1 MVRTIFYG
9 QNTLVRW
16 PAFELIAR
24 RIMGRTNYGGG
35 GPAGAGGKQRVKAAD
50 LKRQRQGEL
59 RVAQLRERAVQRNGV
74 AREEV
79 QRRAVENRRR
89 HLAGQLRLDLES
101 HRRDA
106 LFHDLYSHLC
116 PFLDFHQQIEGLL
129 QRAAGLSRGAAWCAG
144 VSVSVAANA
153 LLAAVSL
160 SWLLWM
166 ASSIVL
172 GAVRWLLLLT
182 LTVVAF
188 MGAFVALRIF
198 SAFLRG
204 CWHWLRFRSQR
215 RRLLASTTTC
225 CVCLD
230 EFHDD
235 PAHEHGNA
243 ICTLVCGHSFHQDC
257 VRPWLASHRT
267 CPCCR
272 FDVSCDLGR
281 QSWS

>member
-1 MVRTIFYG
+1 
-9 QNTLVRW
+9 
-16 PAFELIAR
+16 
-24 RIMGRTNYGGG
+24 MGRINYAGGG
-35 GPAGAGGKQRVKAAD
+35 AAGAGGKQRVKAAE
-50 LKRQRQGEL
+50 LKRQRAGEL
-59 RVAQLRERAVQRNGV
+59 RLAQLRQRMVQRNGV

-79 QRRAVENRRR
+79 QRRAAENHRR
-89 HLAGQLRLDLES
+89 HIAGQLRLNLES
-101 HRRDA
+101 YRRDA
-106 LFHDLYSHLC
+106 LFRDLYGHLC
-116 PFLDFHQQIEGLL
+116 PFLDFHQQVEGLL

-153 LLAAVSL
+153 LLAAMSL

-172 GAVRWLLLLT
+172 GAVRWLLLFT

-225 CVCLD
+225 SVCLD
-230 EFHDD
+230 DLHWEVGDD
-235 PAHEHGNA
+235 PAHEHRNA
-243 ICTLVCGHSFHQDC
+243 ICTLVCGHAFHQDC
-257 VRPWLASHRT
+257 VRPWFASHRT

-272 FDVSCDLGR
+272 FDVSSDLGR
-281 QSWS
+281 PSWS